1 MVLWPNVPDVYG
13 WLSLSS
19 RGIWHLHP
27 DGQGWNFMAPPGE
40 KPCKAPSGC
49 GNPPADPPGTPITNP
64 QFIAFINR
72 NYAPDDIG
80 RWYFQNGPQRVYVRL
95 DAAPWIIHTEHDA
108 QGRVRLLTHAQS
120 GYGPVRQWLT
130 DEDGRLY
137 TQAPQGAGLIDGR
150 DMLEVAD
157 NLLRNINDVRKC
169 SSREIERIL
178 NFIRRPHVPG
188 RPPNR

>member
-1 MVLWPNVPDVYG
+1 MVRWPNVPDVYG
-13 WLSLSS
+13 WLSLSP

-27 DGQGWNFMAPPGE
+27 DGRGWDFTTPPGDE
-40 KPCKAPSGC
+40 SGEVPA
-49 GNPPADPPGTPITNP
+49 GRDDPPANPPGTPIANP

-72 NYAPDDIG
+72 NYAADDAG

-95 DAAPWIIHTEHDA
+95 DAAPWILRTARDA

-120 GYGPVRQWLT
+120 AYGPVRQWLT

-137 TQAPQGAGLIDGR
+137 AQAPQGAGLIDGR

-157 NLLRNINDVRKC
+157 NLLPDPGKARYC
-169 SSREIERIL
+169 PFREIERAL
-178 NFIRRPHVPG
+178 NFVRRPVP
-188 RPPNR
+188 PKNRAP